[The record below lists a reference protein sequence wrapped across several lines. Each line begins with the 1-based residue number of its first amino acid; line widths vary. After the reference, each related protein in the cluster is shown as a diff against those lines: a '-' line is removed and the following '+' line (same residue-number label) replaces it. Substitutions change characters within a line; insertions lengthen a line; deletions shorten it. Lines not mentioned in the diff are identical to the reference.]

1 MPSELRPQSLKRKL
15 TAKPYKVKRARAIP
29 TEVVNEKLQLL
40 EQKEQENPEGDD
52 KSIKAENES
61 DEEFDDVSHSVAVI
75 NNLHRNKTYEMISF
89 QDEEGR
95 DQEMDDDI
103 DYGNNYFDNGEGF
116 NEEDDNLDDG
126 DGPVY

>member
-1 MPSELRPQSLKRKL
+1 
-15 TAKPYKVKRARAIP
+15 
-29 TEVVNEKLQLL
+29 
-40 EQKEQENPEGDD
+40 
-52 KSIKAENES
+52 
-61 DEEFDDVSHSVAVI
+61 
-75 NNLHRNKTYEMISF
+75 MISF